1 MEGGVMS
8 EVKLAIKKLEQL
20 RKWSDRIGSDEKSEL
35 YDIISLLRHVK
46 NEEIGNYDKL
56 NQKRIINLL
65 LEFDQNPIT
74 SNFNQFLKWRYKK

>member
-1 MEGGVMS
+1 MK
-8 EVKLAIKKLEQL
+8 EVKLAIEKLKDL
-20 RKWSDRIGSDEKSEL
+20 AWISEPNQKIEIT
-35 YDIISLLRHVK
+35 DIISLLRQIK

-65 LEFDQNPIT
+65 VEFDQNPIT

>member
-1 MEGGVMS
+1 MEGGVMK
-8 EVKLAIKKLEQL
+8 EVKLAIEKLKDL
-20 RKWSDRIGSDEKSEL
+20 AWISEPNQKIEIT
-35 YDIISLLRHVK
+35 DIISLLRQVK

-65 LEFDQNPIT
+65 VEFDQNPIT

>member
-1 MEGGVMS
+1 MK
-8 EVKLAIKKLEQL
+8 EVKLAIEKLKDL
-20 RKWSDRIGSDEKSEL
+20 AWISEPNQKIEIT
-35 YDIISLLRHVK
+35 DIISLLRQVK

-65 LEFDQNPIT
+65 VEFDQNPIT